1 MNRKGDMPKTGCCVF
16 ENLLPGNYLVTAS
29 ARNVKNY
36 ERSIVVSPQQVPV
49 AIEAGGIGT
58 ATLKVTTFEQIAVLL
73 VDQQNRV
80 VAAEA
85 YKLTAPNRKTL
96 NSKLSGNGYVRVEK
110 IRPGGDCEI
119 GFPELDSDL
128 LEFVESTAGT
138 DTQPVAGGPAVA
150 RNTGP
155 VPSPY
160 TVVLGDCIASIA
172 FKAGITP
179 DYLWNAQPNEG
190 LRNSRKDRCV
200 LAPGDTVVIPPKRQN
215 TVSKP
220 TTFTHKFR
228 LKGIWE
234 YRVEI
239 LLAEIARDDIT
250 PELEGDNKRVTGN
263 KAGTWTTY
271 QIPPN
276 SKSAAATVTFT
287 RATPKR
293 KQILPKFSYSIQ
305 VGHLRPATTPEGME
319 DRLRNLGYYSCWP
332 DGVTPELKDVL
343 RLFQLSNGI
352 EPPDGSQSEATID
365 KLKELTGDPA

>member
-1 MNRKGDMPKTGCCVF
+1 FPRSVKKCPLATCSLWVWVRDADSNEIVPGAKITVSGPMNRKGDMPKTGCCVF
-16 ENLLPGNYLVTAS
+16 ENLLPGNYSVTAS

-36 ERSIVVSPQQVPV
+36 ERSTLVSPQQVVV
-49 AIEAGGIGT
+49 AIDAGDIGT

-73 VDQQNRV
+73 VDQEDRV

-85 YKLTAPNRKTL
+85 YRLTAPNRKTL
-96 NSKLSGNGYVRVEK
+96 NSKLSRNGYVRVEK

-138 DTQPVAGGPAVA
+138 DTQPVAGGPSVA
-150 RNTGP
+150 RNTEP
-155 VPSPY
+155 VLSPY

-190 LRNSRKDRCV
+190 LRNSRKDRYV

-228 LKGIWE
+228 LKGIW
-234 YRVEI
+234 
-239 LLAEIARDDIT
+239 
-250 PELEGDNKRVTGN
+250 
-263 KAGTWTTY
+263 
-271 QIPPN
+271 
-276 SKSAAATVTFT
+276 
-287 RATPKR
+287 
-293 KQILPKFSYSIQ
+293 
-305 VGHLRPATTPEGME
+305 
-319 DRLRNLGYYSCWP
+319 
-332 DGVTPELKDVL
+332 
-343 RLFQLSNGI
+343 
-352 EPPDGSQSEATID
+352 
-365 KLKELTGDPA
+365 